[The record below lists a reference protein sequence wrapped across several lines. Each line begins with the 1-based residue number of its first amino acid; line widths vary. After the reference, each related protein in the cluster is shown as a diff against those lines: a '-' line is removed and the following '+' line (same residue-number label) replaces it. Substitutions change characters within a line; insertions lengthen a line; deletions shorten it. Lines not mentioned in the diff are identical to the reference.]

1 MNIPSSSAASSE
13 GTSHGGPAVSRL
25 GSATCRAIA
34 ARIVAC
40 AGQKGS
46 EAAGG
51 GWAGRAVGR
60 VPGPRRAGY
69 GAARPCPRHRAPGT
83 KR

>member
-46 EAAGG
+46 EAGG
-51 GWAGRAVGR
+51 GG
-60 VPGPRRAGY
+60 
-69 GAARPCPRHRAPGT
+69 
-83 KR
+83 